1 MPGRTS
7 FQKEGP
13 ADTQHKGVSRRREGG
28 PLGGSSQPRTL
39 SCAEG
44 QEGGEACWEEGKR
57 GAASVMLSTTFE
69 PTDVKA
75 GHLDAE

>member
-28 PLGGSSQPRTL
+28 PLGPSQPRPL

-44 QEGGEACWEEGKR
+44 QGRRGGVLGGREER
-57 GAASVMLSTTFE
+57 EQPVSCAVDDLE